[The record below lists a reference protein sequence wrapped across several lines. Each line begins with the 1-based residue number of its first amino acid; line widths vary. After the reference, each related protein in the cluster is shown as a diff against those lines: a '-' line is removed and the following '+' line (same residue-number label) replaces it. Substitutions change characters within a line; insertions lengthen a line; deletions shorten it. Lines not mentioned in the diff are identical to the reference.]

1 MSEFSEAAKWL
12 PASGPSSGPA
22 FGYDEMT
29 QFDTRLLADL
39 ASLSATIAAARRE
52 VAALQVDDL
61 TQREIPTA
69 TDELDAVVAHT
80 AVATECILEVCET
93 LDQMSSAADPG
104 MSSMVR
110 QALQAATTRIYEACT
125 FQDITGQR
133 IAKVVGA
140 LKTIDAR
147 LEGITRAFG
156 ARFPALPAIVE
167 GSLLNG
173 PQLPV
178 HAMDQSDVDRLLA
191 DFA

>member
-1 MSEFSEAAKWL
+1 MNEFSEAADGL
-12 PASGPSSGPA
+12 AASTPEADEPS
-22 FGYDEMT
+22 

-80 AVATECILEVCET
+80 AVATECILEVCEA
-93 LDQMSSAADPG
+93 LDQLSDAPDSGIPG
-104 MSSMVR
+104 AVR
-110 QALQAATTRIYEACT
+110 QALQAATTRIYEACS

-140 LKTIDAR
+140 LKTIDTR
-147 LEGITRAFG
+147 LEGIVRAFG
-156 ARFPALPAIVE
+156 ARFPTKPVAVE
-167 GSLLNG
+167 SSLLNG

-178 HAMDQSDVDRLLA
+178 HAMGQSDVDRLLA

>member
-1 MSEFSEAAKWL
+1 MSEFSEAAKLL
-12 PASGPSSGPA
+12 PASG
-22 FGYDEMT
+22 YNEMT

-93 LDQMSSAADPG
+93 LDQLSSAADPG

-110 QALQAATTRIYEACT
+110 QALRTATTRIYEACT

-156 ARFPALPAIVE
+156 ARFPASPAIVE